1 MDGSEK
7 LEGGETHVVLQV
19 LDVTL
24 LGIMLGTL
32 VRFAETQL
40 LPIAPPYCLSVY
52 LVGVLTSAIRDTANR
67 QGAEGQLC
75 VSAIA
80 NAQLVDPEV
89 ILLVLLPPL
98 IYMSV
103 VDMRWYTILVHVCS
117 RLSTRANLPT
127 CPIRSVFRRVSGQA
141 LLLAFPGALLQAFL
155 VASFFRYAMS
165 YGKAD
170 GGLWDWN
177 VALCFGSIVTTTDP
191 IAVVSALRELGAPEK
206 LADLIDG
213 EALLNDGSAFVI
225 SLIFLENVHSK
236 SKGED
241 PHTFASGTAFFFQLT
256 LGGFALGALAFA
268 FVASCLAYVENDW
281 RVEVAVILA
290 SVFST
295 FAIAEHLHVSGV
307 LAVVTLG
314 LLMSCRGK
322 YSLSPAATDSADWV
336 LPMVAH
342 IAETLYFSWL
352 ALQPGARSRR
362 MNNLFSTHTRWCSG
376 TCYSSCAA

>member
-103 VDMRWYTILVHVCS
+103 VDMRW
-117 RLSTRANLPT
+117 
-127 CPIRSVFRRVSGQA
+127 SVFRRVSGQA

>member
-103 VDMRWYTILVHVCS
+103 VDMRW
-117 RLSTRANLPT
+117 
-127 CPIRSVFRRVSGQA
+127 SVFRRVSGQA

-290 SVFST
+290 DP
-295 FAIAEHLHVSGV
+295 
-307 LAVVTLG
+307 
-314 LLMSCRGK
+314 C
-322 YSLSPAATDSADWV
+322 
-336 LPMVAH
+336 
-342 IAETLYFSWL
+342 
-352 ALQPGARSRR
+352 RR
-362 MNNLFSTHTRWCSG
+362 MV
-376 TCYSSCAA
+376 